1 KWGDI
6 QHTEDKGYFLH
17 ITQQKTQDVMVHPIN
32 DKAVQ
37 LLGKFGD
44 PNETIFHGLKYND
57 SNNDRLKRWILKAG
71 IEKKITLHNFRHT
84 YATLILNKGADIFT
98 VSKLLGHKNIKTTMI
113 YSKLLTETKV
123 TAANLIDIDL

>member
-1 KWGDI
+1 
-6 QHTEDKGYFLH
+6 
-17 ITQQKTQDVMVHPIN
+17 MVHPIN

-37 LLGKFGD
+37 LLGKSGD
-44 PNETIFHGLKYND
+44 PNDTIFHGLKYND